1 MVGPQCSTKYTPER
15 YGGLLICGLNYGGKN
30 PEPEINREP
39 WADNFTD
46 VSNRKGDPFV
56 SKMATWFERWG
67 IPLVETN
74 GVPIKLNRA
83 ISRSNLFYD
92 VSKSFRTRLGGTP
105 SEDELRFAFNRLT
118 SLIVSLNISGL
129 LLAGVSMENQA
140 IRYLSLPD
148 WKRIPF
154 GKSFF
159 YRSSTEKLHV
169 IVCPHPSFHVTIPE
183 VESLRDEMRGWV
195 ELVQK
200 EYNRK
205 QPGPQPPPLCNL

>member
-1 MVGPQCSTKYTPER
+1 MIGCPFLSTKYAPVR

-30 PEPEINREP
+30 PEHEIEREP
-39 WADNFTD
+39 WAENFTD

-67 IPLVETN
+67 ISLVETN

-83 ISRSNLFYD
+83 ISQTNLFYD
-92 VSKSFRTRLGGTP
+92 VSKSFRTR
-105 SEDELRFAFNRLT
+105 SEEEFKFAFERQRIIIFKLD
-118 SLIVSLNISGL
+118 ISGL

-140 IRYLSLPD
+140 RRYLSLPN

-159 YRSSTEKLHV
+159 RLASTEKIQV
-169 IVCPHPSFHVTIPE
+169 IVCPHPSFHATIQNI
-183 VESLRDEMRGWV
+183 ESLGDEMRGWV
-195 ELVQK
+195 ELIQK

-205 QPGPQPPPLCNL
+205 QPGPQLDPLSRF